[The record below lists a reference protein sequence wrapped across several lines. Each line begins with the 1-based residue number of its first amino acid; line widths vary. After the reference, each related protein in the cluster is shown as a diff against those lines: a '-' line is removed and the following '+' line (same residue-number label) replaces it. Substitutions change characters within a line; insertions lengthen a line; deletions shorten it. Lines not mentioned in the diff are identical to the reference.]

1 MFKEIKAAQNVLG
14 LLAELQKIDTDG
26 DGVADL
32 AEYKEMAVAVI
43 PEVLSAKA
51 NLDAL
56 LKDLEDIK
64 RITGDKFDLLMGNL
78 AYVQSKLGR

>member
-1 MFKEIKAAQNVLG
+1 MFKEIKVAQNVLSV
-14 LLAELQKIDTDG
+14 LNELQKLDTDK

-32 AEYKEMAVAVI
+32 VEYKEMAAAVI

-56 LKDLEDIK
+56 LKDLDDIK

-78 AYVQSKLGR
+78 AYVQAKLGS